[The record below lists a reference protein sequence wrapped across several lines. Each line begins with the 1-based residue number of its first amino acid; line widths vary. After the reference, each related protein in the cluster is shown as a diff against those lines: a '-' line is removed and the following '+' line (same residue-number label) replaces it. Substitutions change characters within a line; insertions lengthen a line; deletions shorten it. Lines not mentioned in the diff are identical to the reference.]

1 MYHGKSTSV
10 SKSYD
15 LAAEGVVSGEEEA
28 GDQHDQQ
35 QQEERDSR
43 FQEQVLN
50 IVWLV
55 RIGHNQD

>member
-50 IVWLV
+50 IVLLV
-55 RIGHNQD
+55 RIVHNQD